1 MRRLRS
7 LARQEHGVALVLVTS
22 LYALLVLLAV
32 TLLATVMG
40 EATRS
45 ERDVKRGT
53 AFQAAEAGVDDYLAK
68 LVDDPSYYSHY
79 VHPGEATREEPG
91 GSQVP
96 AGSVWG
102 YDLEWTY
109 PAGNDTWRSL
119 ANGYEYSLQIAPPSA
134 GSKVIKIVAAGRKS
148 GTTSELRVVETLVR
162 PSSLADFYR
171 VVNGDVSWGSGATT
185 NGKIYANGNIDH
197 DGTATAN
204 IYAEGSVTGSYTLQ
218 NGAEIYDSSN
228 IRTVIKNPINFNDFL
243 TSFVDIQRASQLGGI
258 YLNDPSKA
266 GWKLV
271 FQSSGSVTIQS
282 CQQTGGSD
290 VADVAPTCSG
300 STTLSVPSNGAIYVA
315 QTAIVSGQVD
325 GRVTVASND
334 DIVVAG
340 DITLVSA
347 NDDVLGLAAQN
358 DVVIARYVP
367 YNLTWYAS
375 VLAQT
380 GTWRTFT
387 SDGSHGTMTFRGSAA
402 TNLGGGMTMFQY
414 RDYGYRD
421 ELQFL
426 PPPWFPTIEEAYTV
440 VLFRELPAGQVT
452 G

>member
-1 MRRLRS
+1 MRRLRA
-7 LARQEHGVALVLVTS
+7 LIRREDGIALVLVVS
-22 LYALLVLLAV
+22 LYALLILLAV
-32 TLLATVMG
+32 TLLATVQG
-40 EATRS
+40 EASRS
-45 ERDVKRGT
+45 EQGLKRGT
-53 AFQAAEAGVDDYLAK
+53 AFQAAEAGVDDFLAK

-91 GSQVP
+91 GAQAP

-102 YDLEWTY
+102 YDLAWTY
-109 PAGNDTWRSL
+109 PNGNDTWRPL
-119 ANGYEYSLQIAPPSA
+119 TNGYEYSLRIAPPSA
-134 GSKVIKIVAAGRKS
+134 GSKVIQVIATGRKS
-148 GTTSELRVVETLVR
+148 GTTTGSRTVEALVR

-171 VVNGDVSWGSGATT
+171 VVNGNVSWGSGATT

-197 DGTATAN
+197 DGIATAN
-204 IYAEGSVTGSYTLQ
+204 MYAEGSVTGSYTLQ
-218 NGAEIYDSSN
+218 NGAEVYNSST
-228 IRTVIKNPINFNDFL
+228 IRTVIKNPINFSDFL
-243 TSFVDIQRASQLGGI
+243 TSFVDIQRASQLGGV
-258 YLNDPSKA
+258 YLNDPTKA

-271 FQSSGSVTIQS
+271 FQSGGTVSIQS
-282 CQQTGGSD
+282 CQQTGGRD
-290 VADVAPTCSG
+290 VADAAPTCSG
-300 STTLSVPSNGAIYVA
+300 STTLAVPSNGAIYSA
-315 QTAIVSGQVD
+315 QTAIVSGQVN

-334 DIVVAG
+334 DIVIAG
-340 DITLVSA
+340 DITYLSA

-387 SDGSHGTMTFRGSAA
+387 ADGSHGTMTFRGSAA
-402 TNLGGGMTMFQY
+402 TNLGGGMTMFQA

-440 VLFRELPAGQVT
+440 ALFRELPSSQG
-452 G
+452 GG

>member
-1 MRRLRS
+1 MRRLRA
-7 LARQEHGVALVLVTS
+7 LIHREDGIALVLVVS
-22 LYALLVLLAV
+22 LYALLILLAV
-32 TLLATVMG
+32 TLLATVQG
-40 EATRS
+40 EASRS
-45 ERDVKRGT
+45 EQGLKRGT
-53 AFQAAEAGVDDYLAK
+53 AFQAAEAGVDDFLAK

-91 GSQVP
+91 GAQAP

-102 YDLEWTY
+102 YDLAWTY
-109 PAGNDTWRSL
+109 PNGNDTWRPL
-119 ANGYEYSLQIAPPSA
+119 TNGYEYSLRIAPPSA
-134 GSKVIKIVAAGRKS
+134 GSKVIQVIATGRKS
-148 GTTSELRVVETLVR
+148 GTTTGSRTVEALVR

-171 VVNGDVSWGSGATT
+171 VVNGNVSWGSGATT

-197 DGTATAN
+197 DGIATAN
-204 IYAEGSVTGSYTLQ
+204 MYAEGSVTGSYTLQ
-218 NGAEIYDSSN
+218 NGAEVYNSST
-228 IRTVIKNPINFNDFL
+228 IRTVIKNPINFSDFL
-243 TSFVDIQRASQLGGI
+243 TSFVDIQRASQLGGV
-258 YLNDPSKA
+258 YLNDPTKA

-271 FQSSGSVTIQS
+271 FQSGGTVSIQS
-282 CQQTGGSD
+282 CQQAGGSD

-300 STTLSVPSNGAIYVA
+300 STTLAVPSNGAIYSA
-315 QTAIVSGQVD
+315 QTAIVSGQVN

-334 DIVVAG
+334 DIVIAG
-340 DITLVSA
+340 DITYMSA

-387 SDGSHGTMTFRGSAA
+387 SSGTHGTMTFRGSAA
-402 TNLGGGMTMFQY
+402 TNLGGSMTMFQA

-440 VLFRELPAGQVT
+440 VLFRELPSSQG
-452 G
+452 GG